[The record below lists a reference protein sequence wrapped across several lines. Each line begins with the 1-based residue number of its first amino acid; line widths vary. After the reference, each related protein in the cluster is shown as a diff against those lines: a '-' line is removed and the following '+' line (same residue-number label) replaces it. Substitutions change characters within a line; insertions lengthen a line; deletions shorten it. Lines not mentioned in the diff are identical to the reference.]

1 MIHARHTQ
9 IGAYVPTGS
18 TTTRPVRR
26 FISPRGPAGDS
37 SAGPIASFDA
47 TSTVDLTQPTPA
59 ADGDQRA
66 VLSGGS
72 LRTGR
77 RAGNSWRVS

>member
-1 MIHARHTQ
+1 MIEIFLIIVALAVC
-9 IGAYVPTGS
+9 AYVADEHPRTADRIARFVWRS
-18 TTTRPVRR
+18 TKAHR
-26 FISPRGPAGDS
+26 IGPL
-37 SAGPIASFDA
+37 GP